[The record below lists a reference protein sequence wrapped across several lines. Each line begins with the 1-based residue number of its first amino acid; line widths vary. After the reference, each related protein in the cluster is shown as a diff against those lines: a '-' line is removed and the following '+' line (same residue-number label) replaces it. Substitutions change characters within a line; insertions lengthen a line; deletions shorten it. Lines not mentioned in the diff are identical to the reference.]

1 MCKEKSGEKAGW
13 SLFGIA
19 TALAAVKVG
28 WILYS
33 KRYIDHN
40 AKLKI
45 ILDAEQ
51 KTYASETAGKINYFT
66 NSKRKGT
73 PILLVHGLHLY
84 AGLHDMLPV
93 FEAFRNAAPVYAIDL
108 PGFGRSEKG
117 DRPYRVSMY
126 EAAILD
132 FIKNE
137 IGEACHVLCLGNAS
151 EYVAM
156 AAAQDE
162 RWFRSITMIN
172 PTGFHMPGTST
183 LQGIDR
189 MERMRDLLLSW
200 LKVPLWSLPVY
211 DLFASRARITSFY
224 HKRFAYS
231 SPAELI
237 DLAYTSSHQP
247 GAHFAPIVLMSGKL
261 NVDNVRERFYEK
273 LTVPVLAVYDNDP
286 VTSFD
291 MLPQLVNE
299 HKNWRAFRS
308 RNTKGMPH
316 FEKPGVLFRELD
328 LFWERS
334 K

>member
-1 MCKEKSGEKAGW
+1 MYKEKSNEKAGW

-19 TALAAVKVG
+19 TALAAIKVG

-51 KTYASETAGKINYFT
+51 KTFASETAGKINYYT
-66 NSKRKGT
+66 NSQGKGT

-84 AGLHDMLPV
+84 AGSFDILPV
-93 FEAFRNAAPVYAIDL
+93 YDAFRNAFPIYAIDM

-126 EAAILD
+126 EAAVLD
-132 FIKNE
+132 FIKNV
-137 IGEACHVLCLGNAS
+137 IGEVCHVVCLGNAS

-156 AAAQDE
+156 AAIRE
-162 RWFRSITMIN
+162 EKWFKSITMIN
-172 PTGFHMPGTST
+172 PTGFQMPSPSS
-183 LQGIDR
+183 LEGIDR
-189 MERMRDLLLSW
+189 MERVRDLTLSL

-211 DLFASRARITSFY
+211 DLYASRARITSFY
-224 HKRFAYS
+224 HKRFAFS

-273 LTVPVLAVYDNDP
+273 LKMPVLAVYDNDP
-286 VTSFD
+286 GTRFD

-299 HKNWRAFRS
+299 HNNWRAFRS
-308 RNTKGMPH
+308 RNTNGMPH
-316 FEKPGVLFRELD
+316 FEKTGELFRELD
-328 LFWERS
+328 LFWKRS
-334 K
+334 N

>member
-13 SLFGIA
+13 SLFSIA
-19 TALAAVKVG
+19 TALAAIKVG

-40 AKLKI
+40 AKLNI
-45 ILDAEQ
+45 ILDAKQ
-51 KTYASETAGKINYFT
+51 GTFASETAGKINFFT
-66 NSKRKGT
+66 NSCRKGT

-84 AGLHDMLPV
+84 AGLFDMLPI
-93 FEAFRNAAPVYAIDL
+93 FEAFRNAFPLYAIDL

-117 DRPYRVSMY
+117 DRPYRISMY

-132 FIKNE
+132 FIKKE
-137 IGEACHVLCLGNAS
+137 IGEACHVVTLGNSS

-156 AAAQDE
+156 AANHE
-162 RWFRSITMIN
+162 EKWFKSITMIN
-172 PTGFHMPGTST
+172 PTGFQMPGPGS

-189 MERMRDLLLSW
+189 MERFRDLVLSL
-200 LKVPLWSLPVY
+200 LKVPLWSLPTY
-211 DLFASRARITSFY
+211 DFFASRANITVFY
-224 HKRFAYS
+224 HKRFAFS

-261 NVDNVRERFYEK
+261 KVINVRERFYEK
-273 LTVPVLAVYDNDP
+273 LKMPVLAVYDNDP
-286 VTSFD
+286 STSFD
-291 MLPQLVNE
+291 MLPQVINE
-299 HKNWRAFRS
+299 HQNWSASRN

-316 FEKPGVLFRELD
+316 FEKTGELFRELD
-328 LFWERS
+328 LFWKRS
-334 K
+334 S